1 MDRRRRHPHMM
12 RARYIFLC
20 PLAAEVVEVE
30 AQDVSGRLP
39 SGNGSACMDATDG
52 HVRSGRSV
60 DWQ

>member
-1 MDRRRRHPHMM
+1 MDRRQRHPHMM
-12 RARYIFLC
+12 RARYLFLS
-20 PLAAEVVEVE
+20 PLAEVVAVE

-39 SGNGSACMDATDG
+39 SGNGSACIDATDG